1 MNIEWKIL
9 MNNFKIPKIR
19 FMNFNDKW
27 NYKTLDE
34 ISNSIEY
41 GINAPA
47 KDFDGNHKY
56 LRITDIDDASR
67 LFITEKLSSPDINFT
82 AGDYE
87 NYKLQKNDLLFAR
100 TGASVGKTYLYRKTD
115 GKVYYAGFLIRA
127 RLHDSYNG
135 NFVFQQTLTDKYKRF
150 IEITSQRSGQPGVN
164 GKEYG
169 EWKIGMTSYDEQ
181 TAIGSLFRTLDDLLA
196 SYKDNLANYQSL
208 KATMLSKMFP
218 KAGQSVPEIRLDGF
232 EGEWGKYYLG
242 DIFEQVSNYIE
253 PSLENELWSLTVE
266 KGLTPKTDRYKRD
279 FLVKKNDKF
288 KKVDVNEFVY
298 NPMNLTLGALDL
310 IDNEFT
316 ISVSGYYVVMK
327 NRDIEKF
334 DNDFLKILLKTTYAI
349 YQYKQ
354 FATGTLI
361 EKQRVQFPTFSEIP
375 FYLPPIAEQQAIGS
389 YFSNLDNLI
398 TAHQEKISQLETLK
412 KKLLQDMFI

>member
-1 MNIEWKIL
+1 MKEKYC
-9 MNNFKIPKIR
+9 KIPKFR
-19 FMNFNDKW
+19 FNKFLESWKRLKYEDVIEVNSGKDYKHLDKGTGGYMHSVSEAITNKDGVGIGRKGTINKPYILKAPYW
-27 NYKTLDE
+27 TVDTLFFC
-34 ISNSIEY
+34 IPKNKY
-41 GINAPA
+41 NLYFINAIFERTQWER
-47 KDFDGNHKY
+47 FDESTGVPS
-56 LRITDIDDASR
+56 LS
-67 LFITEKLSSPDINFT
+67 KLTINNIQ
-82 AGDYE
+82 
-87 NYKLQKNDLLFAR
+87 NYFP
-100 TGASVGKTYLYRKTD
+100 S
-115 GKVYYAGFLIRA
+115 F
-127 RLHDSYNG
+127 
-135 NFVFQQTLTDKYKRF
+135 
-150 IEITSQRSGQPGVN
+150 
-164 GKEYG
+164 
-169 EWKIGMTSYDEQ
+169 DEQ
-181 TAIGSLFRTLDDLLA
+181 SAIGSLFCTLDDLLS

-218 KAGQSVPEIRLDGF
+218 KAGQTIPEIRLDGF
-232 EGEWGKYYLG
+232 EWEWGKYYLG

-253 PSLENELWSLTVE
+253 PSKENELWSLTVE
-266 KGLTPKTDRYKRD
+266 KGLTPKTNRYKRD

-288 KKVDVNEFVY
+288 KKVNVQEFVY

-310 IDNEFT
+310 NDNEVT

-327 NRDIEKF
+327 NRNMEKF

-375 FYLPPIAEQQAIGS
+375 FYLPPIAEQQAIGT

-398 TAHQEKISQLETLK
+398 NSHQEKIFQLETLK

>member
-1 MNIEWKIL
+1 MKEKYC
-9 MNNFKIPKIR
+9 KIPKFR
-19 FMNFNDKW
+19 FNKFLESWERLKYEDVIEVNSGKDYKHLDKGDIPVYGTGGYMLSVSEAITDKDGVGIGRKGTINKPYILKAPYW
-27 NYKTLDE
+27 TVDTLFFC
-34 ISNSIEY
+34 IPKNKY
-41 GINAPA
+41 NLYFINAIFERTQWER
-47 KDFDGNHKY
+47 FDESTGVPS
-56 LRITDIDDASR
+56 LS
-67 LFITEKLSSPDINFT
+67 KLTINNIQ
-82 AGDYE
+82 
-87 NYKLQKNDLLFAR
+87 NYFP
-100 TGASVGKTYLYRKTD
+100 S
-115 GKVYYAGFLIRA
+115 F
-127 RLHDSYNG
+127 
-135 NFVFQQTLTDKYKRF
+135 
-150 IEITSQRSGQPGVN
+150 
-164 GKEYG
+164 
-169 EWKIGMTSYDEQ
+169 DEQ
-181 TAIGSLFRTLDDLLA
+181 SAIGSLFCTLDDLLS

-218 KAGQSVPEIRLDGF
+218 KAGQTIPEIRLDGF

-253 PSLENELWSLTVE
+253 PSKENELWSLTVE
-266 KGLTPKTDRYKRD
+266 KGLTPKTNRYKRD

-288 KKVDVNEFVY
+288 KKVNVQEFVY

-310 IDNEFT
+310 NDNEVT

-327 NRDIEKF
+327 NRNMEKF

-375 FYLPPIAEQQAIGS
+375 FYLPPIAEQQAIGT

-398 TAHQEKISQLETLK
+398 NSHQEKIFQLETLK

>member
-1 MNIEWKIL
+1 MNSL
-9 MNNFKIPKIR
+9 KIPKIR

-47 KDFDGNHKY
+47 RDFDGIHKY

-127 RLHDSYNG
+127 RLHDSYDG
-135 NFVFQQTLTDKYKRF
+135 NFVFQQTLNDKYKRF

-181 TAIGSLFRTLDDLLA
+181 TSIGSLFRTLDDLLA

-208 KATMLSKMFP
+208 KTTMLSKMFP
-218 KAGQSVPEIRLDGF
+218 KAGQTVPEIRLDGF
-232 EGEWGKYYLG
+232 EGEWENSKISDYVNLLNGRAFKQDELLNEGKYRVVRVGNFNTNEKWYYSNLELEENKYANKDDLLYLWATNFG
-242 DIFEQVSNYIE
+242 PEIWKEEKIIFHYHIWKFEFDRSIIDRNYLYYWLEKDKKRIQQNTNGSTMVHVTKSMMENREFLFPMFREQTS
-253 PSLENELWSLTVE
+253 
-266 KGLTPKTDRYKRD
+266 
-279 FLVKKNDKF
+279 
-288 KKVDVNEFVY
+288 
-298 NPMNLTLGALDL
+298 
-310 IDNEFT
+310 
-316 ISVSGYYVVMK
+316 
-327 NRDIEKF
+327 
-334 DNDFLKILLKTTYAI
+334 
-349 YQYKQ
+349 
-354 FATGTLI
+354 
-361 EKQRVQFPTFSEIP
+361 
-375 FYLPPIAEQQAIGS
+375 IGS

-398 TAHQEKISQLETLK
+398 NSYQEKISQLETLK
-412 KKLLQDMFI
+412 KKLLQNMFI

>member
-1 MNIEWKIL
+1 MNK
-9 MNNFKIPKIR
+9 KTHIPEIR
-19 FMNFNDKW
+19 FQ
-27 NYKTLDE
+27 NYRENWREKTLKNL
-34 ISNSIEY
+34 SNSIEY
-41 GINAPA
+41 GLNSSATY
-47 KDFDGNHKY
+47 FDGVHKY
-56 LRITDIDDASR
+56 VRITDIDDNSR
-67 LFITEKLSSPDINFT
+67 KFISEKVTSPDIEFTPELENF
-82 AGDYE
+82 
-87 NYKLQKNDLLFAR
+87 KLQKNDLLFAR
-100 TGASVGKTYLYRKTD
+100 TGASVGKTYLYDEKD
-115 GKVYYAGFLIRA
+115 GEMYYAGFLIRA
-127 RLHDSYNG
+127 RIKEDVSAD
-135 NFVFQQTLTDKYKRF
+135 FIFQQTLTEKYKQF
-150 IEITSQRSGQPGVN
+150 IAIASQRSGQPGVN

-169 EWKIGMTSYDEQ
+169 DWKLSTPSFQEQ
-181 TAIGSLFRTLDDLLA
+181 SAIGSLFRILDDLLS

-218 KAGQSVPEIRLDGF
+218 KAGQTIPEIRLDGF
-232 EGEWGKYYLG
+232 EDEWGKYYLG

-253 PSLENELWSLTVE
+253 PSVENELWSLTVE

-288 KKVDVNEFVY
+288 KKVDVDEFVY

-310 IDNEFT
+310 NDNEVT

-361 EKQRVQFPTFSEIP
+361 EKQRVQFPTFSEIS
-375 FYLPPIAEQQAIGS
+375 FYLPPIAEQQALGA

-398 TAHQEKISQLETLK
+398 AAHQEKISRLETLK

>member
-1 MNIEWKIL
+1 MK
-9 MNNFKIPKIR
+9 KQYPKIITGNLTGIWKTTKLNR
-19 FMNFNDKW
+19 ITEIIGGGTPDTKQSSYW
-27 NYKTLDE
+27 NG
-34 ISNSIEY
+34 
-41 GINAPA
+41 GINWFSP
-47 KDFDGNHKY
+47 
-56 LRITDIDDASR
+56 
-67 LFITEKLSSPDINFT
+67 TE
-82 AGDYE
+82 
-87 NYKLQKNDLLFAR
+87 
-100 TGASVGKTYLYRKTD
+100 VGKTVYLTKSEKAISQLGLQKSSAKLLPAFKTILFTSRAGIGD
-115 GKVYYAGFLIRA
+115 VGILTEESATNQGFQSLVVNEETDVYFLYSYSDRIKKYALKHSAGSTFL
-127 RLHDSYNG
+127 
-135 NFVFQQTLTDKYKRF
+135 
-150 IEITSQRSGQPGVN
+150 EIS
-164 GKEYG
+164 GKELG
-169 EWKIGMTSYDEQ
+169 KMDLSIPSLPEQ
-181 TAIGSLFRTLDDLLA
+181 QAIGSLFRTLDDLLA

-218 KAGQSVPEIRLDGF
+218 KAGQTVPEIRLDGF
-232 EGEWGKYYLG
+232 EGEWGKYCLG

-253 PSLENELWSLTVE
+253 PSVENELWSLTVE
-266 KGLTPKTDRYKRD
+266 KGITPKTDRYKRD

-310 IDNEFT
+310 NDNEVT

-375 FYLPPIAEQQAIGS
+375 FYLPPIAEQQAIGA

-398 TAHQEKISQLETLK
+398 SAYQEKNSQLETLK

>member
-1 MNIEWKIL
+1 MKEKYC
-9 MNNFKIPKIR
+9 KIPKFR
-19 FMNFNDKW
+19 FNKFLESWKRLKYEDVIEVNSGKDYKHLDKGDIPVYGTGGYMHSVSEAITNKDGVGIGRKGTINKPYILKAPYW
-27 NYKTLDE
+27 TVDTLFFC
-34 ISNSIEY
+34 IPKNKY
-41 GINAPA
+41 NLYFINAIFERTQWER
-47 KDFDGNHKY
+47 FDESTGVPS
-56 LRITDIDDASR
+56 LS
-67 LFITEKLSSPDINFT
+67 KLTINNIQ
-82 AGDYE
+82 
-87 NYKLQKNDLLFAR
+87 NYFP
-100 TGASVGKTYLYRKTD
+100 S
-115 GKVYYAGFLIRA
+115 F
-127 RLHDSYNG
+127 
-135 NFVFQQTLTDKYKRF
+135 
-150 IEITSQRSGQPGVN
+150 
-164 GKEYG
+164 
-169 EWKIGMTSYDEQ
+169 DEQ
-181 TAIGSLFRTLDDLLA
+181 SAIGSLFCTLDDLLS

-208 KATMLSKMFP
+208 KETMLSKMFP
-218 KAGQSVPEIRLDGF
+218 KAGQTIPEIRLDGF

-253 PSLENELWSLTVE
+253 PSKENELWSLTVE
-266 KGLTPKTDRYKRD
+266 KGLTPKTNRYKRD

-288 KKVDVNEFVY
+288 KKVNVQEFVY

-310 IDNEFT
+310 NDNEVT

-327 NRDIEKF
+327 NRNMEKF

-375 FYLPPIAEQQAIGS
+375 FYLPPIAEQQAIGT

-398 TAHQEKISQLETLK
+398 NSHQEKIFQLETLK